1 MIPFNFIYYRPEN
14 LAEAVE
20 AGARAENEDLRPLY
34 LAGGTEI
41 TTFCR
46 RGKIEPGALIDIKRV
61 SECRRLSREGD
72 EIILGAAL
80 TLNEVIESGVFPFLA
95 RAASI
100 VDHTVRNRLTLGGN
114 IAGRLPYRE
123 TVLPLLL
130 AEARARL
137 AGAGG
142 ERLVP
147 LADVFSR
154 RLLLEKGELLVDL
167 RVPAAASAQPWFY
180 RRRVRKTRVDY
191 PLLTACFLKANGGLR
206 MAVTG
211 AFGFPLRSAE
221 AETVLNDPSILPAD
235 RPRLVIEAVPH
246 EIINDMRSSAR
257 YRRMLLE
264 RCVGEALDAL
274 GGAG

>member
-1 MIPFNFIYYRPEN
+1 MIPNNFIYCRPEN
-14 LAEAVE
+14 PAEAVE
-20 AGARAENEDLRPLY
+20 AFSRAENDGLRPLY

-46 RGKIEPGALIDIKRV
+46 SGKIEPGALIDIKRV
-61 SECRRLSREGD
+61 PECRRLAREGD
-72 EIILGAAL
+72 EIILGSAL
-80 TLNEVIESGVFPFLA
+80 TLNEVVASGVFPLLA
-95 RAASI
+95 RASAI

-130 AEARARL
+130 AEARVRL
-137 AGAGG
+137 AGPGG

-147 LADVFSR
+147 AAEVFSK

-167 RVPAAASAQPWFY
+167 RVPGAAADLPWFY

-191 PLLTACFLKANGGLR
+191 PLLTACFLKVDGAVR

-211 AFGFPLRSAE
+211 AFGFPLRPTAGE
-221 AETVLNDPSILPAD
+221 KTLNDPAVPPAD
-235 RPRLVIEAVPH
+235 RPRLVIEAIPH
-246 EIINDMRSSAR
+246 KIVEDMRASGR

-264 RCVGEALDAL
+264 KCLGEAMDTL
-274 GGAG
+274 GGGG